1 MEKNKELEVFDIQK
15 GLLKEVRFYLLGSD
29 VLSRIQLLS
38 FHFQDLLAV
47 EVDIFWRR
55 VVRRCVDMILED
67 KIFGENQSD
76 TICI

>member
-47 EVDIFWRR
+47 EVDIF
-55 VVRRCVDMILED
+55 
-67 KIFGENQSD
+67 
-76 TICI
+76 